1 MPKSNNDLLIRIDE
15 RQKEM
20 ASDILAIKGKL
31 DCKVDNDR
39 AYEARGKKIET
50 LWDDR
55 NKMIGWMLGAG
66 VAGGGI
72 ATLISGMVKTVF
84 ALF

>member
-1 MPKSNNDLLIRIDE
+1 MDNKLLIRIDE

-20 ASDILAIKGKL
+20 SKDISDIKENLSCTVRNDKNYEIM
-31 DCKVDNDR
+31 CSKVS
-39 AYEARGKKIET
+39 T

-55 NKMIGWMLGAG
+55 NKVLGWMLGAG

-72 ATLISGMVKTVF
+72 TTLLSGFLKTVF
-84 ALF
+84 AKF